1 MINERIVEAVCYC
14 CRKILA
20 VLFIQR
26 KNRNNFLE
34 QELVHEAVNCL
45 VVHAVADNVL
55 SGKIS
60 AENKAG
66 VRAVQDADLSLLVR
80 SNFGYDMYVEA
91 GLLERQFLRER
102 FRSFDIPYT
111 KDLADI
117 EKCVL
122 AEIFAK
128 APVLDVLQN
137 ALSEFLSVVVD
148 QLAGEDCNTLL
159 TCLETLVEKYGQ
171 LCGE

>member
-1 MINERIVEAVCYC
+1 M
-14 CRKILA
+14 
-20 VLFIQR
+20 
-26 KNRNNFLE
+26 
-34 QELVHEAVNCL
+34 
-45 VVHAVADNVL
+45 HAVADNVL

-66 VRAVQDADLSLLVR
+66 VSAVQDADLSLLVR
-80 SNFGYDMYVEA
+80 SDFGYDVYVEA
-91 GLLERQFLRER
+91 GLPERELFCKC
-102 FRSFDIPYT
+102 FRSFDIPYAE
-111 KDLADI
+111 DLADI
-117 EKCVL
+117 EKRVL
-122 AEIFAK
+122 VAVFLIDFLNFLRITDSSGNDTVNQRGAEEVLVLNPVSEIFAK

-159 TCLETLVEKYGQ
+159 TCLETLVKKYGQ

>member
-1 MINERIVEAVCYC
+1 M
-14 CRKILA
+14 
-20 VLFIQR
+20 
-26 KNRNNFLE
+26 
-34 QELVHEAVNCL
+34 
-45 VVHAVADNVL
+45 
-55 SGKIS
+55 S
-60 AENKAG
+60 
-66 VRAVQDADLSLLVR
+66 AVQDADLSLLVR
-80 SNFGYDMYVEA
+80 SDLRYDVYVEA
-91 GLLERQFLRER
+91 GLLERQFLSER

-117 EKCVL
+117 EKRVL
-122 AEIFAK
+122 VAVFLIDFLNFLRITDSSGNDTVNQRGAEEVLVFNPVPEIFAK